1 MSEKHDRG
9 LSGLDAYYTGI
20 QALDENPWRRRSRP
34 YLEMEALGET
44 VLERIRLFLN
54 LENIF
59 NVR

>member
-1 MSEKHDRG
+1 
-9 LSGLDAYYTGI
+9 
-20 QALDENPWRRRSRP
+20 
-34 YLEMEALGET
+34 MEALGET